1 MIQENE
7 ENEKQKKNNKK
18 KTLNVLQ
25 NLQTILDAFE
35 IYYVKSDMFKQKLEN
50 SVGTCI
56 QCESD
61 NDADFK
67 TLLLKNYLGKMK
79 KVFYRY
85 NLRI

>member
-1 MIQENE
+1 
-7 ENEKQKKNNKK
+7 
-18 KTLNVLQ
+18 
-25 NLQTILDAFE
+25 
-35 IYYVKSDMFKQKLEN
+35 MFKQKLEN

-85 NLRI
+85 NSRI

>member
-7 ENEKQKKNNKK
+7 ENEKQKKKNKK

-85 NLRI
+85 NSRI